1 MLMIITQSCPSESP
15 RSGASP
21 KSHLRA
27 EKPSRDRFMV
37 LPRNRITVVL
47 DGVTGSYNQGALFR
61 LCDAFLVEKLVVC
74 AAMIDLRQRRLIQA
88 ARGAQHWVPWEL
100 SADAATAVR
109 QLKTAKYTVVAAEL
123 CPSSE
128 PVETIIAHSPMAL
141 VLGGERHG
149 VSAGVLELADQ
160 IVAIPM
166 AGMSNSLNVA
176 MTGAIL
182 PHAIATKGNF
192 ILDDKSGGQKRCD

>member
-1 MLMIITQSCPSESP
+1 MIISQTFSSESAP
-15 RSGASP
+15 NGASP
-21 KSHLRA
+21 KSHLHA
-27 EKPSRDRFMV
+27 AKPSRDLFMA
-37 LPRNRITVVL
+37 LPRNRIIVVL
-47 DGVTGSYNQGALFR
+47 DGVKGSYNQGALFR

-74 AAMIDLRQRRLIQA
+74 AAMVDLRQRRLIQA

-123 CPSSE
+123 CPSSV
-128 PVETIIAHSPMAL
+128 PVETIFARSPIAL

-176 MTGAIL
+176 MTGAIVL
-182 PHAIATKGNF
+182 HAIATKGNF
-192 ILDDKSGGQKRCD
+192 ILNDKLGSQKLCD